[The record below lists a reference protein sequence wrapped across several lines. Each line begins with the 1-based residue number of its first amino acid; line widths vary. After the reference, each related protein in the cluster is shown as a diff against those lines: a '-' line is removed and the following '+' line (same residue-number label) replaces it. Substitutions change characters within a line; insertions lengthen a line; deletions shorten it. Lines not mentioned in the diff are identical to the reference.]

1 MADVDAVVIGA
12 GVVGLAIARRLAQDG
27 LTTIII
33 EGEATIGSGISS
45 RNSEVIHAGLYYG
58 TTPLKQRLC
67 IAGRD
72 QLYRYARQ
80 RGIPHRRLGKLI
92 VAFTPDDLAILDT
105 IRGDARAAGAGDL
118 VPLTGQEAQRLELAL
133 DCVGALLSPATGII
147 DSHAYMQ
154 ALLADAEAA
163 GAILARLAMVSH
175 IRHTGGDWQIC
186 VGGDP
191 MLTATLVVNAAGLGA
206 VALAQAID
214 GLAQRHVPALHYA
227 RGHYFVYQGKVPFE
241 RLIYPVPVPG
251 GLGTHLTLDLAGGA
265 RFGPDVEWIDAV
277 DFTVSAD
284 RKPDFCAAARRIWPA
299 LDPDRVMP
307 GYAGVRPKLSGP
319 GEPAADFLIQGP
331 ATHGL
336 AGLVNLFGIESPGL
350 TASLAIA
357 DHVAAMLALT
367 QDIRACA

>member
-12 GVVGLAIARRLAQDG
+12 GVVGLAVARRLAQEG
-27 LTTIII
+27 LMTIIV

-58 TTPLKQRLC
+58 ATPLKERLC

-72 QLYRYARQ
+72 RLYRYARQ
-80 RGIPHRRLGKLI
+80 RSVPHRQIGKLI
-92 VAFTPDDLAILDT
+92 VAFTPGELAVLDG
-105 IRGDARAAGAGDL
+105 IRTRAREAGAGDL
-118 VPLTGQEAQRLELAL
+118 IALTGSEAKRLEPAL
-133 DCVGALLSPATGII
+133 DCAGALLSPATGII

-163 GAILARLAMVSH
+163 GAILARLATVSH
-175 IRHTGGDWQIC
+175 IRRQGAQWQLC
-186 VGGDP
+186 VGGEP
-191 MLTATLVVNAAGLGA
+191 MLTTDLVVNAAGLGA
-206 VALAQAID
+206 VALAQGIE
-214 GLAQRHVPALHYA
+214 GLAAEHIPTLRYA
-227 RGHYFVYQGKVPFE
+227 RGNYFVYQGKVPFR

-251 GLGTHLTLDLAGGA
+251 GLGTHLTLDLAGGG

-284 RKPDFCAAARRIWPA
+284 RRDAFCRAARRIWPQ
-299 LDPDRVMP
+299 LDGDRIVP
-307 GYAGVRPKLSGP
+307 GYAGIRPKLHGP
-319 GEPAADFLIQGP
+319 GDPAADFVVQGP

-336 AGLVNLFGIESPGL
+336 PGLVNLFGIESPGL

-357 DHVAAMLALT
+357 DHIATLLMLAE
-367 QDIRACA
+367 DIRACA